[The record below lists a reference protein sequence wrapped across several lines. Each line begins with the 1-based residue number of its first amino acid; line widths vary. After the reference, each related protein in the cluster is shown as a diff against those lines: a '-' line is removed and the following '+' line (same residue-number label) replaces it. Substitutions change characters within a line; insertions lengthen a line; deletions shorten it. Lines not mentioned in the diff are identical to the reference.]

1 MELKINN
8 QTKQFRPDSLFQ
20 ALLDLEIPLKQNG
33 IAIAI
38 NNTIIPKQNWH
49 LHYLNETDDILISLQ
64 PKEVSQAA
72 RAGYSLQVRR

>member
-8 QTKQFRPDSLFQ
+8 QTKQFSSDSLTVQ
-20 ALLDLEIPLKQNG
+20 TLLDLEIPLKQNG

-49 LHYLNETDDILISLQ
+49 LHYLNETDDILIISATQ
-64 PKEVSQAA
+64 
-72 RAGYSLQVRR
+72 GG

>member
-8 QTKQFRPDSLFQ
+8 QTKQFTSDSLTVQ
-20 ALLDLEIPLKQNG
+20 TLLDLEIPLKQNG

-49 LHYLNETDDILISLQ
+49 LHYLNKQMIFSSSLQ
-64 PKEVSQAA
+64 PK
-72 RAGYSLQVRR
+72 G

>member
-8 QTKQFRPDSLFQ
+8 QTKQFTSDSLTVQ
-20 ALLDLEIPLKQNG
+20 TLLGNSPQNG

-49 LHYLNETDDILISLQ
+49 LHYLNETDILIISATQ
-64 PKEVSQAA
+64 
-72 RAGYSLQVRR
+72 GG

>member
-8 QTKQFRPDSLFQ
+8 QTKQFTSDSLTVQ
-20 ALLDLEIPLKQNG
+20 TLLDLEFPSNNG

-49 LHYLNETDDILISLQ
+49 LHYLNETDDILSSLQ
-64 PKEVSQAA
+64 PRANQAA

>member
-8 QTKQFRPDSLFQ
+8 QTKQFRPDSLTVQ
-20 ALLDLEIPLKQNG
+20 TLLDLEIPLKQNG

-49 LHYLNETDDILISLQ
+49 LHYLNETDDILIISATQ
-64 PKEVSQAA
+64 GYQAA